1 MIDRPNKI
9 LLVDDDEVILKTI
22 SEYLKQKNFNVVA
35 VDNGL
40 DALKIFE
47 TENGNFDL
55 LVTDLIMPS
64 IGGVAIISIIKKR
77 YPKIP
82 IIAIT
87 GWGEHPETLAKEVEA
102 DFVLEKPFKLD
113 KINKI
118 IENLLSWRSRGRS
131 H

>member
-1 MIDRPNKI
+1 VIKEPGKI
-9 LLVDDDEVILKTI
+9 LVVDDDEVILKTI
-22 SEYLKQKNFNVVA
+22 AEYLEEKNFNVVA
-35 VDNGL
+35 VNNGL
-40 DALKIFE
+40 DALKMFE
-47 TENGNFDL
+47 SGDSGIDL
-55 LVTDLIMPS
+55 LITDLIMPN
-64 IGGVAIISIIKKR
+64 IGGVAVISIVKKR

-113 KINKI
+113 YIDKI
-118 IENLLSWRSRGRS
+118 IRNLSS